1 MKHSVARCAV
11 ALGVVTVLALGVA
24 ACSSKH
30 DSAVSPATT
39 VVAYPL
45 DDHLRLNQ
53 MQVLGTHNSY
63 HVAPDP
69 ALASVLNKID
79 PAWPR
84 TLEYTHVPL
93 DAQLADQG
101 IRQVELDV
109 FADPAGGLY
118 SFRHGPPAVGQPG
131 ASELPALDTTGFKV
145 MHEQD
150 VDYATTCL
158 TFVACLDTVKQWSDA
173 NPGHAPLMI
182 LVEAKDGPIADPQKL
197 GFVVPLP
204 FDSAQFDAL
213 DAEVRSVFPADQLI
227 TPDDVR
233 GTNETLEQA
242 VLGGGW
248 PTLGQSRGKVMFA
261 LDNAA
266 KRATYTEGHPSLR
279 GRVFFTNASPG
290 EPEAAFIERN
300 DAGPMQAEITDLV
313 RKGYVVRTRAD
324 AEMVG
329 PAANDTTWRDA
340 ALASGAQWISTDYPV
355 VDARFPNYVVTIPGG
370 TPGRCNPITA
380 PPDCQS
386 TDIENPGA
394 LSAP

>member
-1 MKHSVARCAV
+1 MKHSVVRHTV
-11 ALGVVTVLALGVA
+11 GLGVVAVLALGIA
-24 ACSSKH
+24 ACSSED
-30 DSAVSPATT
+30 DSSDSPTTT
-39 VVAYPL
+39 VVAHPL
-45 DDHLRLNQ
+45 DDQLRLNQ

-69 ALASVLNKID
+69 ALATLLTQID

-84 TLEYTHVPL
+84 TLEYSHVPL
-93 DAQLADQG
+93 ETQFTDQG
-101 IRQVELDV
+101 VRQVELDV
-109 FADPAGGLY
+109 FADPDGGLY
-118 SFRHGPPAVGQPG
+118 SFRHGPPSVGQPG
-131 ASELPALDTTGFKV
+131 ASGLPELDEPGFKV

-182 LVEAKDGPIADPQKL
+182 LVEAKDGPIADPQNL
-197 GFVVPLP
+197 GFVVPVP

-213 DAEVRSVFPADQLI
+213 DAEVRSVFPPDQLI

-233 GTNETLEQA
+233 GTNETLEEA
-242 VLGGGW
+242 VLGDGW
-248 PTLGQSRGKVMFA
+248 PTLGQSRGKVMFT
-261 LDNAA
+261 LDNAS

-279 GRVFFTNASPG
+279 GRVFFTNATPG

-300 DAGPMQAEITDLV
+300 DAGTMQAEITDLV
-313 RKGYVVRTRAD
+313 RLGYVVRTRAD

-329 PAANDTTWRDA
+329 PAANDTTQRDA

-355 VDARFPNYVVTIPGG
+355 VDPRFPDYVVTIPGG

-386 TDIENPGA
+386 TDIENPEA

>member
-1 MKHSVARCAV
+1 MTRRMARRVVGVGLAT
-11 ALGVVTVLALGVA
+11 ALAMGVT
-24 ACSSKH
+24 ACSSKQ
-30 DSAVSPATT
+30 DSTVSPTT
-39 VVAYPL
+39 TGPAYPR
-45 DDHLRLNQ
+45 DDQLRLNQ

-69 ALASVLNKID
+69 ALATVLNEID

-93 DAQLADQG
+93 DTQLSDQG

-109 FADPAGGLY
+109 FADPTGGLY

-131 ASELPALDTTGFKV
+131 ASGLAELDAPGFKV

-158 TFVACLDTVKQWSDA
+158 TFVACLKTVKQWSDA
-173 NPGHAPLMI
+173 HPGHAPIMI
-182 LVEAKDGPIADPQKL
+182 LVEAKDGPISDPRNL
-197 GFVVPLP
+197 GFVKPLP
-204 FDSAQFDAL
+204 FDPAQFDAL
-213 DAEVRSVFPADQLI
+213 DAEIRSVFAADQLI

-233 GTNETLEQA
+233 GTYDTLEQA
-242 VLGGGW
+242 VLAGAW
-248 PTLGQSRGKVMFA
+248 PTLGQSRGKIMFT

-279 GRVFFTNASPG
+279 GRVLFTNAAPG

-300 DAGPMQAEITDLV
+300 DAAPMQAEIADLV

-324 AEMVG
+324 AEMVQ
-329 PAANDTTWRDA
+329 PAANDTSWQQA

-355 VDARFPNYVVTIPGG
+355 ADARFPNYVVAIPGG

-386 TDIENPGA
+386 TDIENPDA
-394 LSAP
+394 LSSP